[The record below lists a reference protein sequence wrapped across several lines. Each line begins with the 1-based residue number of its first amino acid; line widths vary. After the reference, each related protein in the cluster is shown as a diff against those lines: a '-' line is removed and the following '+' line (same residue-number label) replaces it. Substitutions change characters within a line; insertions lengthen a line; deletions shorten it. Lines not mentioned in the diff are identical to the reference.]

1 MNSISDASQK
11 ASFSKESAMDPYA
24 SCTCGSGKKFK
35 WCCQPIQQEIGQ
47 VFGLL
52 EQGQAE
58 AAVRMMEDVTQRHP
72 DNPQVWGQK
81 AQMQYLIGQHAEAE
95 QSLDKA
101 FALFPS
107 YPFGYFLKA
116 TFRMNEGEIP
126 GALLLLRKAAEAYDP
141 NAHDLLAQIHVDI
154 FNCEM
159 KLNHPVAAH
168 AALELASRFHPAN
181 EDIRKGMQSLFEG
194 ENPNPN
200 LPTSARKAYR
210 FKAPANATPE
220 QRHAWEHVFKTPG
233 AAKLSQAAQGFE
245 KVTQANEN
253 DVSAWFNLGLCQ
265 AWLGN
270 NTKAVAALERYVQL
284 ESDESQ
290 AGQAW
295 ALAEVL
301 KVGHGMEAD
310 ADIVVHS
317 IAFGLNDPKAF
328 VGVLGELEAAGRL
341 TGARVDEE
349 QGVLSAVILETPP
362 PAITPELQAKQ
373 SLRPA
378 AYLILM
384 GNVARLWNTNLEL
397 VKSIFDQLQQKLG
410 SVIAQSQTQREP
422 AKFSDVLNEALRI
435 PRSATSQEEVQA
447 RLREGFEKHFEDEW
461 IHRPLKSLANVPPV
475 DAAGHTNLRKKLR
488 GIVQFIRECAE
499 MTKNPYDFTRLERK
513 LGLSEGAAP
522 AVSADGA
529 QKTDI
534 ASMGAAELSGLDAN
548 NLSAADL
555 DVACQAAL
563 KLDARDLAS
572 KFAAILV
579 EKPAY
584 PERPDRFPLYQ
595 LLIQQ
600 SINEGKL
607 DDAME
612 YVNDGERDDCEQNE
626 GKRRNDYE
634 LRRAQLHAK
643 RGEFDDAERVYDGL
657 IARVPTQLDYRVNAA
672 ETMLSARQGPKAL
685 KYAKEGAAAAV
696 KGQNRDLE
704 GHFKELMDAA
714 QRK

>member
-1 MNSISDASQK
+1 
-11 ASFSKESAMDPYA
+11 MDPYA

-35 WCCQPIQQEIGQ
+35 WCCQPIQDEIGQ

-58 AAVRMMEDVTQRHP
+58 AASRMMDGIAERHP

-81 AQMQYLIGQHAEAE
+81 AQLQYAIGQHEEAE
-95 QSLDKA
+95 KTLDKA
-101 FALFPS
+101 FELFPT

-116 TFRMNEGEIP
+116 SFRMNEGELP

-159 KLNHPVAAH
+159 KINHPIAAR
-168 AALELASRFHPAN
+168 AALEMALRFHPTN
-181 EDIRKGMQSLFEG
+181 EDLRKGMEQIFEG
-194 ENPNPN
+194 GQNPN
-200 LPTSARKAYR
+200 LPVSASRAYR

-220 QRHAWEHVFKTPG
+220 QKHAWENTLKTPG
-233 AAKLSQAAQGFE
+233 AAKLAQAAQRFE
-245 KVTQANEN
+245 QLTQADES
-253 DVSAWFNLGLCQ
+253 DVSAWYNLALCQ
-265 AWLGN
+265 AWLGQN
-270 NTKAVAALERYVQL
+270 AKAVAALERYVQL
-284 ESDESQ
+284 ESDETQ
-290 AGQAW
+290 AAHAW
-295 ALAEVL
+295 ALAEIL
-301 KVGHGMEAD
+301 RLGQGMEAE
-310 ADIVVHS
+310 ADVAVHS

-328 VGVLGELEAAGRL
+328 VAELGELERAGRL

-362 PAITPELQAKQ
+362 PSITPELQAKQ
-373 SLRPA
+373 SLRLA

-384 GNVARLWNTNLEL
+384 GNVARIWNTNPES
-397 VKSIFDQLQQKLG
+397 VQAVFQQLQQKLG
-410 SVIAQSQTQREP
+410 NVIAQPHTQREP
-422 AKFSDVLNEALRI
+422 AKFSDVLTEAIRI
-435 PRSATSQEEVQA
+435 PRNVTSQEEMQA
-447 RLREGFEKHFEDEW
+447 RVREGFEKHFEEEW
-461 IHRPLKSLANVPPV
+461 IHRPLKSLSNISPV
-475 DAAGHTNLRKKLR
+475 DAAGHANLRKKLR
-488 GIVQFIRECAE
+488 GVVQFIRECAE
-499 MTKNPYDFTRLERK
+499 MTNHPYDFSRLERK
-513 LGLSEGAAP
+513 LGLLDAAP
-522 AVSADGA
+522 AATPADGS
-529 QKTDI
+529 KPDI
-534 ASMGAAELSGLDAN
+534 SSLGAAELAGLDVN
-548 NLSAADL
+548 TLSTADL
-555 DVACQAAL
+555 DVAYQTAI
-563 KLDARDLAS
+563 KLDARELAG
-572 KFAAILV
+572 KFASILV

-600 SINEGKL
+600 AIGEGKL
-607 DDAME
+607 DDALE
-612 YVNDGERDDCEQNE
+612 YVNDGERDDCEHNE

-643 RGEFDDAERVYDGL
+643 RGEFDDSERVYDGL
-657 IARVPTQLDYRVNAA
+657 ISRAPTQLEYRVNAA

-696 KGQNRDLE
+696 KAQNRDLE